1 MDLLTPIL
9 VIAALTAVVL
19 WAAVSRH
26 VWKVQRQREATRRL
40 LAAAID
46 TLEQVNVRPLS
57 PEQKSA
63 RLSPLLQDASRE
75 LVMSAAASHV
85 ADDVFAPLA
94 HYLTGRWGQPALV
107 ADATKHRT
115 ARDKWRRIAA
125 LRILMRLEADGQP
138 ENGKSSRP
146 KGRPLRTGVVVG
158 AGLQAG
164 PILDLVAAAVNDRD
178 EDVAAAALAL
188 LGRSADE
195 RAGDLLID
203 ALIRQPLPAS
213 RVAIHVEQSP
223 LDLSDRLKTLLVHPD
238 GNVRLWGA
246 TLLARYPDA
255 AAEQGLVPLTSDDDP
270 RVRKAAIQ
278 TLGRLRSD
286 AAVACALRLLSD
298 KHSYVRAHA
307 ARALGNL
314 EYLESAEEVATLL
327 GDADWWVRQA
337 AKEALE
343 AMGSDVWPVL
353 MRSLSH
359 SDRFIRNGA
368 AEVMQNIGVLDS
380 LIVMEAASDDPA
392 PMKIAML
399 QRIADA
405 GGVQFT
411 DSLVERAGP
420 VMGARIRGLLATIG
434 MAHVE
439 AH

>member
-9 VIAALTAVVL
+9 VVAALTAVVL

-26 VWKVQRQREATRRL
+26 VWKVQQQREATRRI

-46 TLEQVNVRPLS
+46 TLERDDVRRLS
-57 PEQKSA
+57 AEQKSA

-75 LVMSAAASHV
+75 LVMSAAASQV

-94 HYLTGRWGQPALV
+94 HYLIERWGQPALV
-107 ADATKHRT
+107 ADATNHRT

-125 LRILMRLEADGQP
+125 LRILMRLGADPRSEAG
-138 ENGKSSRP
+138 EISRP
-146 KGRPLRTGVVVG
+146 ERRPLRVV
-158 AGLQAG
+158 G

-178 EDVAAAALAL
+178 EDVAAAALAV

-255 AAEQGLVPLTSDDDP
+255 SAERDLVLLTSDDDP

-286 AAVACALRLLSD
+286 AAVACALRLLAD
-298 KHSYVRAHA
+298 KHAYVRAHA
-307 ARALGNL
+307 ARALGHL
-314 EYLESAEEVATLL
+314 EYLDAAEEVAALL

-359 SDRFIRNGA
+359 ADRFIRNGA

-392 PMKIAML
+392 PMKIAIL